1 MSTGIFIPM
10 TKCVHEIPY
19 HGCTHETNS
28 SSSSSLVFTGDII
41 NSSQNLSCRDHFPYS
56 VCVGSLMSYG
66 MFIYRYDGYYDLQV
80 YIVLNGQKTRKSNH
94 AFAAVIKKVALSS
107 QLYVYLASQLALII
121 SLVLKS
127 YNLAQISVIKKLTVS

>member
-1 MSTGIFIPM
+1 
-10 TKCVHEIPY
+10 
-19 HGCTHETNS
+19 
-28 SSSSSLVFTGDII
+28 
-41 NSSQNLSCRDHFPYS
+41 
-56 VCVGSLMSYG
+56 MSYG